1 MNGTVQV
8 FGQIGPS
15 SVDENGLFHKGV
27 QLLDVIEAAE
37 TIEGNDVTVEVN
49 SPGGFVDVGDGIYNY
64 LISLKAKGKKITTVQ
79 KGLVG
84 SIATKIFLAGDV
96 RLVDDR
102 YEFFIHNPLVDQQ
115 ITGDQDAV
123 RAIADQLGE
132 TENNLKAF
140 YGQFTGITP
149 EGLDALM
156 KQETSLTAD
165 QAIKF
170 KFATGKVKTP
180 VFNSIKKMSTQKS
193 KVEVKD
199 EKSFMAHVKAFFAPE
214 TQPKGIQPKAAVPVN
229 TEAKNLTVNLAD
241 GAGSFY
247 VQGEAIAEGVGAFLL
262 DETGAPTSQ
271 PLADGQYVTAE
282 NVALTVQGGKVV
294 KAEFP
299 EDKPEE
305 EEMPEEEM
313 MSKAAAEAMVKAAVE
328 EALKGVKAETES
340 VKAEVM
346 ALKKGAKLGI
356 QPKAAVFGKKAES
369 EFKTKTIAEVM
380 AIKREERSKQL
391 FKN

>member
-8 FGQIGPS
+8 FGHIGPS
-15 SVDENGLFHKGV
+15 SVDEAGLFHKGV
-27 QLLDVIEAAE
+27 QLLDVIEQAE
-37 TIEGNDVTVEVN
+37 SIEGNDITVEVN
-49 SPGGFVDVGDGIYNY
+49 SPGGFVDVGDAIHDY

-84 SIATKIFLAGDV
+84 SIATKIFLAGDA

-132 TENNLKAF
+132 TENSLKAF

-165 QAIKF
+165 QAVKF

-180 VFNSIKKMSTQKS
+180 VFNSIKKMSTKPQ
-193 KVEVKD
+193 VKD

-214 TQPKGIQPKAAVPVN
+214 AAPKGVQPKAAVPQNSEPVN
-229 TEAKNLTVNLAD
+229 TTVELAD

-247 VQGEAIAEGVGAFLL
+247 IQGEAIAEGVSAFLL
-262 DETGAPTSQ
+262 DEAGQPTNQ
-271 PLADGQYVTAE
+271 
-282 NVALTVQGGKVV
+282 ALGDNTYKSKNGILFDVKDGKVI

-299 EDKPEE
+299 QDPAE
-305 EEMPEEEM
+305 EEMPDEEM
-313 MSKAAAEAMVKAAVE
+313 MSKAQVDEAIKAAVA
-328 EALKGVKAETES
+328 EALAGVKAETET

-356 QPKAAVFGKKAES
+356 QPKAAVISKQVEEVKYYS
-369 EFKTKTIAEVM
+369 IAERN
-380 AIKREERSKQL
+380 AAKREERKKQL
-391 FKN
+391 NSNR